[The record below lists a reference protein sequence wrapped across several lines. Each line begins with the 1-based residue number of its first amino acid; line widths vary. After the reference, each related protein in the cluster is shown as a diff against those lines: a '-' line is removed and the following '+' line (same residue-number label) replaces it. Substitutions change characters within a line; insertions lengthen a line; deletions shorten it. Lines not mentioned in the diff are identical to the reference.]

1 MKIQQKQYKAL
12 KEQILQTTPKL
23 EQKAVIKK
31 LKEEQMRKMAMLGEQ
46 YEGSINE
53 MMQQQNVSMI
63 RINEMM
69 TQQNVSMIRINEMMQ
84 QQNVSTIRINEM
96 MQQNVSMI
104 RINEMMTQQNVSM
117 IRINEMMT
125 QQNVSMIRIN
135 EMMTQQKVSMIR
147 INEMMT
153 QQKVSMI
160 RINEMMQQQNV
171 REHSFSSTHLHASSY
186 PRPVNS
192 CSEVVVDGA
201 YKTQIFIQYSRY
213 LARNAAIWLA
223 VEV

>member
-1 MKIQQKQYKAL
+1 MIRRQFHDTVKIQQKQYKAL

-53 MMQQQNVSMI
+53 MMQQQNVSTIRINEMMTQQNVSMI

-96 MQQNVSMI
+96 MMMQQNASMI
-104 RINEMMTQQNVSM
+104 RINEMMTQQN
-117 IRINEMMT
+117 
-125 QQNVSMIRIN
+125 
-135 EMMTQQKVSMIR
+135 
-147 INEMMT
+147 
-153 QQKVSMI
+153 VSMI